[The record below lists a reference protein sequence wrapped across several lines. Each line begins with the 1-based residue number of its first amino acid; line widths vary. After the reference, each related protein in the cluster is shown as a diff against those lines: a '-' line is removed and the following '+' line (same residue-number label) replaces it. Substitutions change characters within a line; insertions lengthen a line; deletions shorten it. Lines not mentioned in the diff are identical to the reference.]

1 MKSLSVRPSILCV
14 QTVTSTLP
22 QPKLMSGWC
31 PCSSA
36 SSPTLLTKPKASRK
50 FLNRKTLLRWCS
62 STISHSGTC
71 RLSGPSSSP
80 LSGGVPP
87 FHGTH
92 VFLASLV
99 ILYLLVE
106 TNFREVA
113 CVVALARRGD
123 VLLVQLHGVL
133 DVLLGLLGTD
143 DIPYLHFFSFQV
155 LVLREELF

>member
-1 MKSLSVRPSILCV
+1 MRPDRNLDLTPAEADVGVMPLLLGELAHLVDEVQSLAEVLEPEDPPQVVLLDD
-14 QTVTSTLP
+14 LP
-22 QPKLMSGWC
+22 FGDLSLERAKLLSLERR
-31 PCSSA
+31 CSA
-36 SSPTLLTKPKASRK
+36 PARHARFARK
-50 FLNRKTLLRWCS
+50 FG
-62 STISHSGTC
+62 H
-71 RLSGPSSSP
+71 P
-80 LSGGVPP
+80 VPP
-87 FHGTH
+87 
-92 VFLASLV
+92 
-99 ILYLLVE
+99 IE